1 MRPHTTTFPPRWPRS
16 SARRRRALIGLTP
29 LIDVVFI
36 LLVFFMLA
44 SSFLD
49 WHSIDL
55 SPPTRGAAAAPME
68 GALLVE
74 IRPEGLRVSG
84 ERMSLDALGERV
96 RQRISKRPDQRV
108 LVQPARGVPLQD
120 AVRVLDRLALAGVT
134 RMALVRKATPEP

>member
-96 RQRISKRPDQRV
+96 RQRVSKRPDQRV
-108 LVQPARGVPLQD
+108 LVQPAPGVPLQD

>member
-74 IRPEGLRVSG
+74 IRPKGLRVSG

-108 LVQPARGVPLQD
+108 LVQPAPGVPLQD

>member
-1 MRPHTTTFPPRWPRS
+1 MRPHTPTLPPRWSRS
-16 SARRRRALIGLTP
+16 SNRRRRALIGLTP

-44 SSFLD
+44 SSLLD

-55 SPPTRGAAAAPME
+55 SPPTRGAAAASME

-84 ERMSLDALGERV
+84 ERMSLDAFGERI
-96 RQRISKRPDQRV
+96 RQRVSKRPDQRV
-108 LVQPARGVPLQD
+108 LVQPAPGVPLQD
-120 AVRVLDRLALAGVT
+120 AVRVLDRLAIAGVT
-134 RMALVRKATPEP
+134 RMALVRKTTPER

>member
-1 MRPHTTTFPPRWPRS
+1 MRTHTHALPPRWSQS
-16 SARRRRALIGLTP
+16 SHKRRRALIALAP

-55 SPPTRGAAAAPME
+55 SPPVQGTAAAPME

-74 IRPEGLRVSG
+74 VRPDGLRLSG
-84 ERMSLDALGERV
+84 ESMSLDALGERL
-96 RQRISKRPDQRV
+96 RQRVAARPEQRV
-108 LVQPARGVPLQD
+108 LVQPAPGVTLQE
-120 AVRVLDRLALAGVT
+120 AVHVLDRLAIAGVT
-134 RMALVRKATPEP
+134 RMALVRKATPDR

>member
-1 MRPHTTTFPPRWPRS
+1 MRPHTPTFPPRWPRS

-74 IRPEGLRVSG
+74 ILPEGLRVSG

-96 RQRISKRPDQRV
+96 RQRVSKRPDQRV
-108 LVQPARGVPLQD
+108 LVRPAPGVPLQD
-120 AVRVLDRLALAGVT
+120 AVQVLDRLALAGVT

>member
-1 MRPHTTTFPPRWPRS
+1 MPHHNSTLPARWPRS
-16 SARRRRALIGLTP
+16 SNRRRRALIGLTP

-55 SPPTRGAAAAPME
+55 SPPARGAAAAPME

-84 ERMSLDALGERV
+84 ERMSLGALGERV
-96 RQRISKRPDQRV
+96 RQRVSERPDQRV
-108 LVQPARGVPLQD
+108 LVQPAPGVPLQD
-120 AVRVLDRLALAGVT
+120 AVRVLDRLAIAGVT
-134 RMALVRKATPEP
+134 RMALVRNATAEP